1 VTLLALVLA
10 GLGTG
15 VVLGALG
22 AGGAIVTVP
31 ALVYLV
37 GQGAQEATTASLVVV
52 GVSSVV
58 GLLGYA
64 RAGLVRWRLG
74 AAFGAA
80 GVATAVLGT
89 ALNRHVDDRQLMLGF
104 AAVMVLAATVML
116 ARVGGDG
123 DGGGE
128 ADAPQPGR
136 DAGGRAAGTLVRPTA
151 QLVTA
156 RSARVA
162 NVVGAG
168 LLVGS

>member
-58 GLLGYA
+58 RLLGYA

-74 AAFGAA
+74 
-80 GVATAVLGT
+80 
-89 ALNRHVDDRQLMLGF
+89 R
-104 AAVMVLAATVML
+104 
-116 ARVGGDG
+116 
-123 DGGGE
+123 
-128 ADAPQPGR
+128 
-136 DAGGRAAGTLVRPTA
+136 
-151 QLVTA
+151 
-156 RSARVA
+156 RSAPR
-162 NVVGAG
+162 
-168 LLVGS
+168 GSPRPSSGPR